1 MSVKLITGLKTTADI
16 ESQDDGARI
25 YSTISSADRVLNV
38 GSYWGYEIIS
48 NNCVRIKDGE
58 ALIQG
63 RHVRQAP
70 NTYTDVTINNGEQ
83 GKRRYDII
91 VLRYTKSVGTGI
103 ENVELAVV
111 EGTPGTSATVPILT
125 VGDIFAGC
133 TTHEMALYRVYIN
146 GLNISSV
153 TKLFTEI
160 NNLENSYSSLN
171 SSYTSLNAKVTA
183 LATTAEIT
191 YYVSPSGSNSNSGTS
206 LSYPF
211 KTLKYALNKLPK
223 RLDHNVTINL
233 ASGTYTEAE
242 VVITGFFGGGTLAIV
257 GSWDNPTSRIFS
269 NGIVINRVQARTEFH
284 GIAASK
290 GFNALNSP
298 IVIFYYCKAYSS
310 SYVDYTGFHSAHSK
324 VFAFHCNA
332 TNFKNGFMSYQ
343 GGELIA
349 SFCNCS
355 NCPYPWCVYE
365 GAILYAYASSSS
377 GYTSAVNYGSAGVLI
392 DTSGGVIGHP

>member
-1 MSVKLITGLKTTADI
+1 M
-16 ESQDDGARI
+16 
-25 YSTISSADRVLNV
+25 
-38 GSYWGYEIIS
+38 
-48 NNCVRIKDGE
+48 
-58 ALIQG
+58 IQG

-111 EGTPGTSATVPILT
+111 EGTPGTSATVPSLT

-171 SSYTSLNAKVTA
+171 SSYTSLNAKVTD

-206 LSYPF
+206 SSYPF

-242 VVITGFFGGGTLAIV
+242 VVITGFLAEELLRLLGV
-257 GSWDNPTSRIFS
+257 GIIQPAEYFL
-269 NGIVINRVQARTEFH
+269 TE
-284 GIAASK
+284 
-290 GFNALNSP
+290 
-298 IVIFYYCKAYSS
+298 
-310 SYVDYTGFHSAHSK
+310 
-324 VFAFHCNA
+324 
-332 TNFKNGFMSYQ
+332 
-343 GGELIA
+343 
-349 SFCNCS
+349 
-355 NCPYPWCVYE
+355 
-365 GAILYAYASSSS
+365 
-377 GYTSAVNYGSAGVLI
+377 
-392 DTSGGVIGHP
+392 